1 MSGEISWKI
10 RELGERR
17 RRFLGNNKGFSCHS
31 SF

>member
-1 MSGEISWKI
+1 MSGKI